1 MQDGNEALRA
11 RIAQLVSEHTQAKV
25 ARETESTPSTI
36 SRYLAGMKIPAEF
49 CARLVAKLG
58 VNPAW
63 LLSGEGAVYLADVK
77 AATVGHSQSMLEL
90 VQAMGAISRAK
101 LGALMGRADRKTLR
115 ELSDAM
121 TAFERLQEQLSAKTR
136 GFLREILEQMR
147 TALEGRDYAHA
158 EYLCT
163 VARQAARFCHDEPLH
178 RTLDHYE
185 ADLRSSQR
193 KDESALKLQRASIM
207 RYLVVEEPTELAL
220 SEIRSHISY
229 LLRTGRLEL
238 ALKTAK
244 AALVLAEGQRH
255 EPDYVFHVH
264 ALRLQEGS
272 LHVLLG
278 RVREGAAM
286 VFAAAN
292 QMGPENE
299 LYFHTELILCELF
312 LGLRDVPSLLAE
324 HEAKLKQ
331 GRADVVVAGA
341 GTVMSMAFLLEDA
354 AVIRRAADFYSDH
367 ALIKGRI
374 GAVLPAFADAF
385 CNLARRKRSE
395 ATFRDY
401 LASDAHKVRLG
412 SESPVDHVR
421 AHATACQLARVGGLR
436 KQALAAFEATEE
448 LLGKLP
454 RPFQIPVLQLG
465 LHQRNALKLF
475 EGAKATGEAALH
487 TRAEQWLQARVQ
499 EGFGAF
505 RALLA

>member
-1 MQDGNEALRA
+1 MQDGNRALRG
-11 RIAQLVSEHTQAKV
+11 RIQQLVSEHSQAKV
-25 ARETESTPSTI
+25 ARETDSTPSTV

-49 CARLVAKLG
+49 CSRLVAKLG

-77 AATVGHSQSMLEL
+77 ASTVGHSHDMLEL

-136 GFLREILEQMR
+136 GFLTEILEQLR
-147 TALEGRDYAHA
+147 KSLEARDYAHA

-163 VARQAARFCHDEPLH
+163 VARQAARFCHDERLH
-178 RTLDHYE
+178 RALDHYE

-193 KDESALKLQRASIM
+193 KDESALALQRASIM

-220 SEIRSHISY
+220 SEIRSHVSY
-229 LLRTGRLEL
+229 LLRTGRLEQ

-244 AALVLAEGQRH
+244 AALVLAEGQSN
-255 EPDYVFHVH
+255 EPDYLFFVHV
-264 ALRLQEGS
+264 LRVAEGM
-272 LHVLLG
+272 LNVLLG
-278 RVREGAAM
+278 RLREGAAIAI
-286 VFAAAN
+286 AAAN
-292 QMGPENE
+292 LMGPANE
-299 LYFHTELILCELF
+299 QYYHLDVVLCELF
-312 LGLRDVPSLLAE
+312 LGLRDIDSILSE
-324 HEAKLKQ
+324 HESKMRQ
-331 GRADVVVAGA
+331 GRVEVVVAGA
-341 GTVMSMAFLLEDA
+341 ATVLTMAFLLEDA
-354 AVIRRAADFYSDH
+354 ALIRRAADFYSGN

-385 CNLARRKRSE
+385 CDLARGKRSE

-436 KQALAAFEATEE
+436 KQALAEFEATEE
-448 LLGKLP
+448 LLQKLP
-454 RPFQIPVLQLG
+454 RQFQIPVLQLA

-475 EGAKATGEAALH
+475 TGERAAQ
-487 TRAEQWLQARVQ
+487 AQKWLEERVRD
-499 EGFGAF
+499 GFGGL
-505 RALLA
+505 RGLLA